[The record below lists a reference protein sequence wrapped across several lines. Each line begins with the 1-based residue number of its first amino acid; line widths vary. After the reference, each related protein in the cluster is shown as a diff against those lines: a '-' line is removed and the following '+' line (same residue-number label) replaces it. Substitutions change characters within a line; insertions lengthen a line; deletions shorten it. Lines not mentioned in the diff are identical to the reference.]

1 MGTFQQYL
9 FMGYS
14 RRLGVSLLGLLG
26 YERGF
31 NCPHNTLNLKGS
43 QGENCL

>member
-26 YERGF
+26 YGTVPQLF
-31 NCPHNTLNLKGS
+31 AKYSYPHG
-43 QGENCL
+43 